1 MKIFKKIIKAIGV
14 LALGVGLFLC
24 SALMGY
30 LVAASLND
38 SSKLPVLLE
47 YSLFI
52 VGTLLGLLICII
64 VHEAGHLIFGLISG
78 YGFSSFRI
86 GSLMWIKQNGKIK
99 FRRLSISGTGGQ
111 CLMVPPEEQNG
122 KIPVVL
128 YNLGG
133 VIMNLLLSAVF
144 VALYVFIPSVP
155 VLSDIFIACAAISFI
170 SAITNGIPLAPG
182 GLPNDGMN
190 SYYLAGNKTAA
201 IAFRNQL
208 LINAEYAKGVRASE
222 MPPEWF
228 TLPDGADMQ
237 NVLCTSIAVF
247 KASRTIES
255 MDFEA
260 AQKEIKAL
268 LKSNW
273 KMASVHRNLLACDLV
288 FCRLALDGAKAEISS
303 LLTIEQQKFMKS
315 MKNFPSVL
323 RTEYA
328 IAIIR
333 DKNAEKAEKI
343 EQRFKKVE
351 KTYPYPQD
359 VNTERGFMEYAK
371 ARAEKFAEEESRVD

>member
-1 MKIFKKIIKAIGV
+1 MKILKKIVKAIGV

-86 GSLMWIKQNGKIK
+86 GSLMWIKQDGKIK

-111 CLMVPPEEQNG
+111 CLMVPPEEKNG

-133 VIMNLLLSAVF
+133 VIMNVFLSAVF
-144 VALYVFIPSVP
+144 LVLYVLIRNVP
-155 VLSDIFIACAAISFI
+155 VLSDIFIACAAISFVV
-170 SAITNGIPLAPG
+170 ALTNGIPMVPG
-182 GLPNDGMN
+182 GMPNDGMN
-190 SYYLAGNKTAA
+190 ALALA
-201 IAFRNQL
+201 IDPTSAISFRNQL
-208 LINAEYAKGVRASE
+208 LMNAENAKGTPISK
-222 MPPEWF
+222 MPSEWF
-228 TLPDGADMQ
+228 TLPENANMQ
-237 NVLCTSIAVF
+237 NVHCASIAVF
-247 KASRTIES
+247 SAARTMNSLDFASAE
-255 MDFEA
+255 
-260 AQKEIKAL
+260 KEIKSL
-268 LKSNW
+268 LDSDFKI
-273 KMASVHRNLLACDLV
+273 ASIHRGLLACNLIC
-288 FCRLALDGAKAEISS
+288 CRLILDGEKAEISS
-303 LLTIEQQKFMKS
+303 ILTIHQQKFMQS
-315 MKNFPSVL
+315 MKNFPDVICA
-323 RTEYA
+323 EYV
-328 IAIIR
+328 IALIR

-343 EQRFKKVE
+343 KQKFEKVSKQGIVCVKHQE
-351 KTYPYPQD
+351 NKLC
-359 VNTERGFMEYAK
+359 
-371 ARAEKFAEEESRVD
+371 